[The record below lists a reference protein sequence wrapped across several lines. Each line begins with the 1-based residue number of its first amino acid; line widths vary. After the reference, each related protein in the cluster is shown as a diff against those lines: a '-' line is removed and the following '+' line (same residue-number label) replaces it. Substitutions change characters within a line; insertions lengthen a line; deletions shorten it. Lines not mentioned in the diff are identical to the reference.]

1 MSEYAIHKKMIQ
13 VVAAALGPDLLQ
25 QVAFVGGATTS
36 LLITDDFTREQ
47 VRHTK
52 DIDLIVNVIT
62 YVDWSQLQAIL
73 KKKGFR
79 EMPMGDHPICALQ
92 LEELRVDFMPSS
104 DLLGFS
110 NRWYADA
117 LKAAEPYQLTEQVA
131 IRLVT
136 PPYFV
141 ATKIEAF
148 KGRGENDPLGSQDIE
163 DILNLFNG
171 RPSLLDEIRQAPQP
185 LRAYIAT
192 EIAELLKHPGM
203 AHAIEGS
210 TQGQRELM
218 DYLYESLEAATSL
231 GN

>member
-1 MSEYAIHKKMIQ
+1 MSEHALHKEMIR
-13 VVAAALGPDLLQ
+13 VVAEALGPDLLQ

-36 LLITDDFTREQ
+36 LLITDDFSREQ

-52 DIDLIVNVIT
+52 DVDLIVNVMT
-62 YVDWSQLQAIL
+62 YADWSQLQAIL
-73 KKKGFR
+73 REKGFR
-79 EMPMGDHPICALQ
+79 DMPMGDHPICALQ
-92 LEELRVDFMPSS
+92 LAELRVDFMPHS

-117 LKAAEPYQLTEQVA
+117 LAAAEPHQLTEQVA

-148 KGRGENDPLGSQDIE
+148 KGRGDNDPLGSQDIE

-171 RPSLLDEIRQAPQP
+171 RPSLLDEIRQAPRP
-185 LRAYIAT
+185 LRTYIAT
-192 EIAELLKHPGM
+192 EIAELLKHTGM

-210 TQGQRELM
+210 TQGQSELT
-218 DYLYESLEAATSL
+218 DYLYELLEATASLE
-231 GN
+231 N